1 MPPER
6 CGICD
11 GKDHDVLYHG
21 PIRTGR
27 FGSYSAERRTVWRCL
42 RCGAGRLPGATVDY
56 ESGEYRTLVD
66 GGDTIEAFRRLH
78 DAEQAEKLRR
88 LGTDRLRDAV
98 CMDVGCGGGS
108 FLDLVK
114 GFARTTI
121 GIEPTPSLRSAL
133 SAGGHLAF
141 SYCAEVPR
149 EWSGRVD
156 VAVAFSLVEHV
167 PDPVGLLQDVHRL
180 LAPEGRL
187 LVSTPN
193 RRDWLLELLP
203 DDYARFFYRQV
214 HRWYFDADSLRTLL
228 GTAGFTDIS
237 VSHAHRFDVSNAVL
251 WLRDKRPTGVGAMP
265 SPPGADAM
273 YRAMLEATGRA
284 DYMYGAARKA

>member
-1 MPPER
+1 
-6 CGICD
+6 
-11 GKDHDVLYHG
+11 
-21 PIRTGR
+21 
-27 FGSYSAERRTVWRCL
+27 
-42 RCGAGRLPGATVDY
+42 
-56 ESGEYRTLVD
+56 
-66 GGDTIEAFRRLH
+66 
-78 DAEQAEKLRR
+78 
-88 LGTDRLRDAV
+88 
-98 CMDVGCGGGS
+98 
-108 FLDLVK
+108 
-114 GFARTTI
+114 
-121 GIEPTPSLRSAL
+121 
-133 SAGGHLAF
+133 
-141 SYCAEVPR
+141 VPR

-228 GTAGFTDIS
+228 GTAGFSDIS
-237 VSHAHRFDVSNAVL
+237 VSHVHRFDVSNAVL

-265 SPPGADAM
+265 CPPGADAM
-273 YRAMLEATGRA
+273 YRAMLEASGRA